1 MQTQKNKDGGTQ
13 QETVF
18 DDSIANNNDFLYN
31 SVAQVMTIL
40 VIQEAIQLR
49 EPFNAC
55 DSHRHASIQ
64 RCLWQSPAFLPH
76 PEKGAS
82 ALQPQFGG
90 WSEEGVI
97 RFNELC
103 SIVVEDRSSR
113 NAMDA
118 EEEVMLSLRRQKYGE
133 EAVNG
138 VGNTNEQQS
147 IAGSERS
154 LERNIERVNAFI
166 ELW

>member
-64 RCLWQSPAFLPH
+64 RCL
-76 PEKGAS
+76 
-82 ALQPQFGG
+82 
-90 WSEEGVI
+90 
-97 RFNELC
+97 
-103 SIVVEDRSSR
+103 
-113 NAMDA
+113 
-118 EEEVMLSLRRQKYGE
+118 
-133 EAVNG
+133 
-138 VGNTNEQQS
+138 
-147 IAGSERS
+147 
-154 LERNIERVNAFI
+154 
-166 ELW
+166 